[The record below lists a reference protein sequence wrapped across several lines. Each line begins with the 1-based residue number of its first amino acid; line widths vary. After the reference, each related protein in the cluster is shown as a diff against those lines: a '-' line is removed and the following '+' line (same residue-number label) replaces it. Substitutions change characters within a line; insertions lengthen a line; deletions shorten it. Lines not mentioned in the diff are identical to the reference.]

1 MTSRL
6 ESSLNEVTDS
16 DVLEVKLLKKV
27 LSAMDKE
34 VLPSLEVLT
43 GVAEG
48 KKFILAEDFEEG
60 LIGRDPGVD
69 FSIEEYV
76 ISRRHAKL
84 ERRDDGFY
92 VKDIGSKNGTFVNH
106 RPVSEARLSDGDRI
120 ALGTIVLL
128 YRNPKEVDF
137 EAINKAKTARR
148 AAAVPRVELP
158 EEPSPEVETVD
169 DSVGELPD
177 QPLGFPAT
185 EDNPAEEDLSETG
198 SAPSELDAG
207 NEVDNYP
214 APHAP
219 PGFSSLELGLMAI
232 AVLVFA
238 VATIAIVRIVMSS

>member
-1 MTSRL
+1 MTSKL
-6 ESSLNEVTDS
+6 ESSFNDVTDS

-27 LSAMDKE
+27 LAAMDKE

-92 VKDIGSKNGTFVNH
+92 VKDIGSKNGTFLNQ
-106 RPVSEARLSDGDRI
+106 RPISEARLSDGDRI
-120 ALGTIVLL
+120 ALGTIVIL

-137 EAINKAKTARR
+137 DAINKVKTAQRI
-148 AAAVPRVELP
+148 AAVPRVELP
-158 EEPSPEVETVD
+158 EEAAPDVESIEE
-169 DSVGELPD
+169 SVGELPD
-177 QPLGFPAT
+177 QPLGFPTT
-185 EDNPAEEDLSETG
+185 EENPAEEEYSETG
-198 SAPSELDAG
+198 TAPSEVEAG
-207 NEVDNYP
+207 QEVDDYP
-214 APHAP
+214 APHVP
-219 PGFSSLELGLMAI
+219 TGFSSLEIGLMGLGA
-232 AVLVFA
+232 LVFF
-238 VATIAIVRIVMSS
+238 IAAIMIVRIFTS